1 MFGRRK
7 ILVAVAVLGVPL
19 LGLVAVPT
27 LVEAAIP
34 GPPQPV
40 THASLTIDGIE
51 LARFS
56 RCVGLGSESE
66 VINSATSGE
75 EVILKRLPGP
85 TSGRTVCERAITR
98 NIELAAWRELVVLG
112 DIAAARK
119 SASITMYGAT
129 GEPQFRWHLSNAWP
143 SGLTYL
149 FGDDGMGREV
159 VTFTAEIVQR
169 VSV

>member
-7 ILVAVAVLGVPL
+7 ILVAAAVLGLPL
-19 LGLVAVPT
+19 LGLVAAPT
-27 LVEAAIP
+27 LVGAVISEP
-34 GPPQPV
+34 EPV
-40 THASLTIDGIE
+40 TLVSLTIDGHE
-51 LARFS
+51 LGRFS

-66 VINSATSGE
+66 VINSTTGGEE

-119 SASITMYGAT
+119 SVSITMYSAK
-129 GEPQFRWHLSNAWP
+129 GEPQFRE
-143 SGLTYL
+143 
-149 FGDDGMGREV
+149 F
-159 VTFTAEIVQR
+159 VQR